1 MPRLCVL
8 GFLGFSAVSPK
19 EAMGRIPTLWV
30 LGRLSLSDDL
40 RKSLEKTELRLESPN
55 KLTENENG
63 PRLWALG
70 LRFLSPESSF
80 DKLIIGGVEDC
91 GGGAKLCRRGK
102 SLICGGLK
110 L

>member
-1 MPRLCVL
+1 ML
-8 GFLGFSAVSPK
+8 GFLGFSGVSPN
-19 EAMGRIPTLWV
+19 EAMGRIPTLCV

-70 LRFLSPESSF
+70 LRFLSPESS
-80 DKLIIGGVEDC
+80 LERLMTGGVEAW
-91 GGGAKLCRRGK
+91 GGTKLWRRGN
-102 SLICGGLK
+102 SLIVGGLK
-110 L
+110 LWSS